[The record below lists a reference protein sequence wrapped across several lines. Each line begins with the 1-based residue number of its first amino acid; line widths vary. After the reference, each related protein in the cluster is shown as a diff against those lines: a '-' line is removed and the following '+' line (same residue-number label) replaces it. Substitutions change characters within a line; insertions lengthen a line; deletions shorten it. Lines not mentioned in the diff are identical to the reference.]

1 MINIVGLDIEINRG
15 DWAGLT
21 FHFEGD
27 DVPVNG
33 TTVLFQVR
41 PAVHY
46 KYSVLEKEAQ
56 VLDSTAVIDFLPD
69 DTIGLK
75 PGEYYWNA
83 RIQYSDGSEPWTIL
97 RDWPHFTV
105 LPG

>member
-1 MINIVGLDIEINRG
+1 MINIVGLDVEINRG

-27 DVPVNG
+27 DVPENG

-41 PAVHY
+41 PAINY
-46 KYSVLEKEAQ
+46 KHTVLEKEAP
-56 VLDSTAVIDFLPD
+56 VVESIADISFLPE
-69 DTIGLK
+69 DTADLK
-75 PGEYYWNA
+75 TGEYFWNA
-83 RIQYSDGSEPWTIL
+83 CIQYSDGSEPWTLL
-97 RDWPHFTV
+97 RDWPRFTV